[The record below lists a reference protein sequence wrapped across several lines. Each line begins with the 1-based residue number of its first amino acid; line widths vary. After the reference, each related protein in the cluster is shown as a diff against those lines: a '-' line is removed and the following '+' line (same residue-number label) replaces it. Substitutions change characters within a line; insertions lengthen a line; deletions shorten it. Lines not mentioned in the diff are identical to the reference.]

1 MLDASTPDIAG
12 IFIFIIISDITV
24 QSNLISI
31 CIFWNTGEQNFTLS
45 KDKSVI
51 VDNNKFSW
59 PVDDILQ
66 SRNVNGKYYHKYLQ

>member
-12 IFIFIIISDITV
+12 IYFFIKIQPSIFI
-24 QSNLISI
+24 SNTNVY
-31 CIFWNTGEQNFTLS
+31 FKNAGKQNLTLS

-59 PVDDILQ
+59 PVDDNVRSQ
-66 SRNVNGKYYHKYLQ
+66 NVNGK

>member
-1 MLDASTPDIAG
+1 MYILK
-12 IFIFIIISDITV
+12 
-24 QSNLISI
+24 
-31 CIFWNTGEQNFTLS
+31 TGEQNFTLS

-66 SRNVNGKYYHKYLQ
+66 SQNVNGK